1 MVLKAVYQVIK
12 DNIDTKSANTDASH
26 YRDNKNSESEEDNLD
41 HLEIYWLI
49 LKEEVNNGLSHPKL

>member
-26 YRDNKNSESEEDNLD
+26 YRDNKNSESGEDNSE
-41 HLEIYWLI
+41 HLGIDLLI
-49 LKEEVNNGLSHPKL
+49 LKEEVNNGLIHL